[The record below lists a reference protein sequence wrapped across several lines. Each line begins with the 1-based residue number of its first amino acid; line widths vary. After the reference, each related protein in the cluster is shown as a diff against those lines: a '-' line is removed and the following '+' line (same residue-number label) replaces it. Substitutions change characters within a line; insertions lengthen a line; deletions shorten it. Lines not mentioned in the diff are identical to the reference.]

1 MEKDNLVRDN
11 THISN
16 IGNNEGNQEQ
26 EKRINPY
33 NFNNKLITKLDI
45 ENLLHKYG
53 IYQNINNLELYQRA
67 FVHESYS
74 WPYIRETIRNDNVEI
89 VEKPEGAIELQTDSY
104 ETLEFLGD
112 RIANAAVAHYI
123 TLRYPDTNEG
133 FLSDLNGK
141 LISARGYSKLART
154 LNFGQYILLSRHQD
168 EKNNGREDD
177 DILCDVFEA
186 FISALY
192 RDFSENQTAIGYLTG
207 SEFGF
212 GPGFLVAH
220 KFIFNLL
227 EDEGTDIDFV
237 ELILRQTNYKSK
249 VNTYFQKHLKSKVT
263 YQVDYK
269 DLTPSGTINFV
280 SLRDSNGKI
289 YGFSYGSNVKKTEQR
304 AAKDALIRLNQIQ
317 DDDEQDDSNDFDL
330 EPYQEMIDNY
340 FSRF

>member
-1 MEKDNLVRDN
+1 METERKTNNVN
-11 THISN
+11 N
-16 IGNNEGNQEQ
+16 ILGEEF
-26 EKRINPY
+26 EKKINPY

-74 WPYIRETIRNDNVEI
+74 WTYIKDTIRNDNIEI
-89 VEKPEGAIELQTDSY
+89 VEKPEGAIELKPESY
-104 ETLEFLGD
+104 EALEFLGD
-112 RIANAAVAHYI
+112 RIANAVVAHYL
-123 TLRYPDTNEG
+123 TLRYPNSNEG

-141 LISARGYSKLART
+141 LISAKGYSKLART
-154 LNFGQYILLSRHQD
+154 LNLGQYILLSRHQD

-186 FISALY
+186 FICALY
-192 RDFSENQTAIGYLTG
+192 RDFSENQTAIGYLTC

-212 GPGFLVAH
+212 GPGYLVAH

-237 ELILRQTNYKSK
+237 ELIIKQTNYKSK
-249 VNTYFQKHLKSKVT
+249 VNTYFQKHLKLKVS
-263 YQVDYK
+263 YQLDYK

-280 SLRDSNGKI
+280 SLRGSDGKI
-289 YGFSYGSNVKKTEQR
+289 YGFSYGSNVKKIEQR
-304 AAKDALIRLNQIQ
+304 CAKDALIRLNQIQ
-317 DDDEQDDSNDFDL
+317 PNDDDDDKQYLNEFDL

-340 FSRF
+340 FQRFQ

>member
-1 MEKDNLVRDN
+1 ME
-11 THISN
+11 TE
-16 IGNNEGNQEQ
+16 NNEEQ

-33 NFNNKLITKLDI
+33 NFNNKLITRLDI
-45 ENLLHKYG
+45 ENILHKFG

-74 WPYIRETIRNDNVEI
+74 WPYIKEIISNDNIEI
-89 VEKPEGAIELQTDSY
+89 TEKPEGTLELQPNSY

-112 RIANAAVAHYI
+112 RIANAVVAHYI

-141 LISARGYSKLART
+141 LISARGYSKLARA
-154 LNFGQYILLSRHQD
+154 LNFGQYIILSRYLD
-168 EKNNGREDD
+168 EKHNGREDES
-177 DILCDVFEA
+177 ILCDVFEA

-227 EDEGTDIDFV
+227 EHEGTDIDFV

-249 VNTYFQKHLKSKVT
+249 ANTYFQKHLKSKVV
-263 YQVDYK
+263 YQLDYK
-269 DLTPSGTINFV
+269 ESTPNGTINFV
-280 SLRDSNGKI
+280 SLRDSNGKM
-289 YGFSYGSNVKKTEQR
+289 YGFSYGSNIKKIEQR
-304 AAKDALIRLNQIQ
+304 AARDALIRLRQIQ
-317 DDDEQDDSNDFDL
+317 DDSDEQEDSNSNDFDL
-330 EPYQEMIDNY
+330 EPFQEMIDNY
-340 FSRF
+340 FQRF